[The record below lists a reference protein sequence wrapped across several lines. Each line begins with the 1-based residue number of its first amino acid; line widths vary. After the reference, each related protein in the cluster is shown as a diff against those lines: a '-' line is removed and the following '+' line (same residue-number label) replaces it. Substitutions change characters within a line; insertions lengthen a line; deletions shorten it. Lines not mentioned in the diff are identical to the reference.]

1 MDFIEN
7 KQNWKTG
14 ESSFWEVI
22 IFLWIVVSAIL
33 IIVIFSFKL
42 YLLPKIHEYRIKHPQ
57 TKTKVLKNKKNTNIV
72 KDKTFNSTLNKAKNS
87 SNSHYELTSQTEI
100 DKNGKSKL
108 TKEERKMEKL
118 KQKHLKQQ
126 EKIDK
131 KELKAEIKRIKQ
143 EKKLQQKLEKQKLKR
158 DKKIFT
164 KVENNENSI
173 EKNDIENSS
182 QIEEEEKGE

>member
-14 ESSFWEVI
+14 ESSFWEFI
-22 IFLWIVVSAIL
+22 IFLWIVASAIL

-42 YLLPKIHEYRIKHPQ
+42 YILPKFQEYRIKHPQ
-57 TKTKVLKNKKNTNIV
+57 SKTKVLKNKKKTNIV

-87 SNSHYELTSQTEI
+87 SNSHYELTAQTEI
-100 DKNGKSKL
+100 DKNGKSKP
-108 TKEERKMEKL
+108 TKEERKMEK
-118 KQKHLKQQ
+118 LKQQ

-158 DKKIFT
+158 DKKNFT
-164 KVENNENSI
+164 KIENNENSI

>member
-7 KQNWKTG
+7 KRNWKTG
-14 ESSFWEVI
+14 ESSFWEFI
-22 IFLWIVVSAIL
+22 IFLWIVVSVIL

-118 KQKHLKQQ
+118 KQQ

>member
-14 ESSFWEVI
+14 ESSFWEFI
-22 IFLWIVVSAIL
+22 ILLWITISIL
-33 IIVIFSFKL
+33 LTIVIFSFRL
-42 YLLPKIHEYRIKHPQ
+42 YLLPKFKEYKIKHPQ
-57 TKTKVLKNKKNTNIV
+57 TNTKILKDTKRVNTVKEKTFKPIKNT
-72 KDKTFNSTLNKAKNS
+72 SKNLI
-87 SNSHYELTSQTEI
+87 NFHYESTSQTGI
-100 DKNGKSKL
+100 DKNDKYKL
-108 TKEERKMEKL
+108 TKEERKIERL
-118 KQKHLKQQ
+118 KQKQLKQQ
-126 EKIDK
+126 EKIEK

-143 EKKLQQKLEKQKLKR
+143 EKKLQQKLEKQKLKK